1 VADIFI
7 SYASEDRERAALLAK
22 ALAARGWSVW
32 WDRKIVIGQPF
43 DQAIERELESAKCVV
58 VLWSGNSIASEW
70 VKTEAAVAA
79 ERGVL
84 IPAALDSVKLPL
96 EFRRRQTADLTGWKG
111 DSSHGGFHALCEAIG
126 TAVGGSPMPEASSG
140 VHPAAVRDR
149 RWLPAAMVA
158 VVVAVGLAIYAGSM
172 NRTDVPTP
180 ASPAPAAPAP
190 NTKADRPAGGAEPEP
205 EAAAQVPAR
214 ASADLAELVVGKYF
228 GDVIADSKGPS
239 RSAVGVTI
247 TRLDRG
253 VVRVSSDYARLGTV
267 DIALSRNGNR
277 IFNKAGDT
285 PFIVDLD
292 REPPTLIFDP
302 RSEAAYRGTMQR

>member
-1 VADIFI
+1 MADIFI
-7 SYASEDRERAALLAK
+7 SYASEDRARAALLAE

-43 DQAIERELESAKCVV
+43 DQAIERELESARCVV
-58 VLWSGNSIASEW
+58 VLWTGDSIASEW
-70 VKTEAAVAA
+70 VKTEAAAAA

-84 IPAALDSVKLPL
+84 IPAALDPVKLPL
-96 EFRRRQTADLTGWKG
+96 EFRRRQTADLTGWQG

-126 TAVGGSPMPEASSG
+126 VAVGRTPMPQASPG
-140 VHPAAVRDR
+140 ARPAAGRDR
-149 RWLPAAMVA
+149 RWLPAALIA
-158 VVVAVGLAIYAGSM
+158 LVVAGGLAIYADSM
-172 NRTDVPTP
+172 NRTDVPSP
-180 ASPAPAAPAP
+180 AAPAPAAPAP
-190 NTKADRPAGGAEPEP
+190 STKADRPAGAVTTEPGA
-205 EAAAQVPAR
+205 AVQAPAG
-214 ASADLAELVVGKYF
+214 ASADLAELVVGRYF

-247 TRLDRG
+247 ARVDRG

-267 DIALSRNGNR
+267 DIALSRNGNQ

-302 RSEAAYRGTMQR
+302 RSEVAYRGTKQR